1 MLADNSIINIDFKE
15 EEYKIVW
22 DNPVTGAIWY
32 KGKTFAV
39 SILLKSIL
47 YKTQIVKLM
56 KTMKHRTK
64 KYPINKENTWSSEL

>member
-1 MLADNSIINIDFKE
+1 MFADNRITSIHFKE
-15 EEYKIVW
+15 EEYKIFW
-22 DNPVTGAIWY
+22 DKPETGDIWD

-47 YKTQIVKLM
+47 YNTQIVKLM

-64 KYPINKENTWSSEL
+64 KYPINKENTWSSKL